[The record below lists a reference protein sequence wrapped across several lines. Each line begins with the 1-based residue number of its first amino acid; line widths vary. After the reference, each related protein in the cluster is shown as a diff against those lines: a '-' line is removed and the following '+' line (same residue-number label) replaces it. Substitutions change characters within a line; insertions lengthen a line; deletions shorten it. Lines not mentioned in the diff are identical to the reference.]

1 MKILYEQYLSVQNS
15 RKVLLHYCESLSNQ
29 DFTKE
34 FEHFGRGSIRNL
46 LVHIC
51 NTYQFWIGKFSLKQD
66 ILFAKALDI
75 QDITQVKELFTQ
87 VNDLIKIFLQ
97 EFENQLDKP
106 IVEQNFAGDKTLE
119 IPPLTLFTHVITH
132 EFHHKGQILS
142 MGRHIGYI
150 PPDTDVIR

>member
-1 MKILYEQYLSVQNS
+1 MKILYEQYLLVQNS
-15 RKVLLHYCESLSNQ
+15 REVLLRYCEGLSDQ

-46 LVHIC
+46 LVHIG
-51 NTYQFWIGKFSLKQD
+51 NTYQFWIGKFALKQD
-66 ILFAKALDI
+66 ILFAKAIDI
-75 QDITQVKELFTQ
+75 QYIKQVEELFTH
-87 VNDLIKIFLQ
+87 VNDLINMFLQ

-106 IVEQNFAGDKTLE
+106 IIGQNFAGDKTLE
-119 IPPLTLFTHVITH
+119 ILPLKLFTHVITH

-142 MGRHIGYI
+142 MGRHLGYI